1 MTSPPPK
8 KPPAGGRTGHFDG
21 EGTTTTTPP
30 TPTPDSA
37 RDHGAGRRAREVYS
51 IFHPQSLISPIE
63 EEAEPTSRLPPGQST
78 PSTPHHG
85 GGSSQRYSSVASPA
99 GSPHLHAVDTEYT
112 VPLVLEPHLSHH
124 NETLTSFAQL
134 AALRLDVERV
144 LISVSDQD
152 SQFII
157 AQAAQT
163 NQGDL
168 DLQDLGDGV
177 WNGNS
182 RLSLDEWIMCRDTLD
197 LPPSNREK
205 GTSSFI
211 EVNDLSIDE
220 RYKNLP
226 FVRGDPGFR
235 FYAGTPLTADK
246 KINIGSIF
254 VLDKKPHPTGLT
266 GVEKNALVT
275 VGALVSEYLAVSR
288 QATDGRRAA
297 RLSRAL
303 NYFVEGSSEIG
314 ERASTAPST
323 PAAVG
328 TASISWSPPPPTLSN
343 RSALRSAESP
353 SVKNSETRSHRSRS
367 SRGTWSQGLR
377 SSGARSTSRDRRGGS
392 AASRSE
398 TSTNR
403 TPETSSSGDSWMFQR
418 AANLIRQ
425 SLELGTDGGV
435 IFLRADPHLLHEA
448 KWRSSNNIG
457 EKAPREPTLP
467 HVLAASTAHEPFA
480 ARPGSE
486 TTTPYPAAELNVEF
500 LHQLLDRYRHG
511 RLWSFHRDGLLSS
524 SDDDRPSPARTDSQQ
539 SIDESRVQKASENST
554 LNRYFPGATQ
564 VLFVPLWNAADSQWF
579 AGCFCWNTLETRV
592 FNPTVELSS
601 MLGFGSSIMA
611 EYIRMQSVAADRQK
625 SHFIGSISHELR
637 SPLHGIMAAGEFL
650 QGTRLDEFQ
659 RSLLDTIS
667 KCGRTLLDT
676 MNQVLDYSKTVSSE
690 RGRAHAKRRS
700 AKQTNSGASSLLDT
714 SVATDLSAL
723 AEEVVEGVYLGHAYG
738 QRSTAPSDCPEN
750 MAQKSLV
757 DASQPTQEKLA
768 VEVVLDIAQHN
779 WVYQTHPGALRRII
793 MNLVGNALKYTE
805 AGKVSLEMDVIEAA
819 PRKAGGPAAKPGEAL
834 VLRVSDTG
842 KGISEEF
849 LRNRLYTPFAQ
860 EDPLAVGTGLGLSIV
875 RSLLKSLD
883 GDITFDSRAG
893 EGTSVKVTMPLTRP
907 GLEDASLDRDLQ
919 NLTIQGSKSSG
930 PISKHAGRRAS
941 ILLEGDA
948 EDISS
953 SPRWTIISRY
963 LVGWFGIELVPHDSN
978 SPVDFMLVD
987 GTTTVPI
994 ETETVLPPILVVWD
1008 PSASPSN
1015 PLPGWLSSAPTVNF
1029 VRLPCGPWKLAAA
1042 IERCL
1047 NQQSETTSVALQ
1059 SRTSPVAHDD
1069 QHPAAAAAAPQSQP
1083 SLCPQC
1089 QSASTQQ
1096 DAAIERTA
1104 RGPRVLV
1111 VEDNPINR
1119 NLILTFL
1126 KKRNLAALESADNGK
1141 RAVEAVEQEKHGY
1154 DLIFMDISM
1163 PVMNGFEATRAIRAL
1178 ERERDG
1184 GVSAK
1189 IIALTGL
1196 SSAQDETEALNS
1208 GMDMFVTKPFSFE
1221 KLSEYLKKWEQN
1233 EL

>member
-21 EGTTTTTPP
+21 EGTTTTTP

-85 GGSSQRYSSVASPA
+85 GSPY
-99 GSPHLHAVDTEYT
+99 LHAVDTEYT

-211 EVNDLSIDE
+211 EVNDLSTDE

-353 SVKNSETRSHRSRS
+353 S
-367 SRGTWSQGLR
+367 
-377 SSGARSTSRDRRGGS
+377 
-392 AASRSE
+392 
-398 TSTNR
+398 
-403 TPETSSSGDSWMFQR
+403 R

-435 IFLRADPHLLHEA
+435 IFLRADPHLLHEV

-480 ARPGSE
+480 ARPGSK

-700 AKQTNSGASSLLDT
+700 AKRTNSGASSLLDT

-805 AGKVSLEMDVIEAA
+805 AGKVSLEMDMVEAA
-819 PRKAGGPAAKPGEAL
+819 PRKAGGPAVKPGEAL

-930 PISKHAGRRAS
+930 PIRKHAGRRAS

-1096 DAAIERTA
+1096 DAAIERSA

-1178 ERERDG
+1178 ERERDS

>member
-1 MTSPPPK
+1 MTSPPLPFK
-8 KPPAGGRTGHFDG
+8 KPPAGGCTGHPDG
-21 EGTTTTTPP
+21 EGTTTT
-30 TPTPDSA
+30 PDPA
-37 RDHGAGRRAREVYS
+37 RDHDAGRRAREVYS

-63 EEAEPTSRLPPGQST
+63 EEAEPTSPLPPGQRT
-78 PSTPHHG
+78 PSTPNG
-85 GGSSQRYSSVASPA
+85 GVSSQRYSSVASPSPA

-163 NQGDL
+163 NQGDV
-168 DLQDLGDGV
+168 DLQDLGNGV

-182 RLSLDEWIMCRDTLD
+182 RLSLDDWIMCRDTLD

-205 GTSSFI
+205 GLSSFI
-211 EVNDLSIDE
+211 EVNDLSTDE

-235 FYAGTPLTADK
+235 FYAGTPLTAEK

-254 VLDKKPHPTGLT
+254 VLDKKPHPAGLST
-266 GVEKNALVT
+266 VEKNALVT

-328 TASISWSPPPPTLSN
+328 TASVSWSPPPPPLSTL
-343 RSALRSAESP
+343 SALRSADSP

-367 SRGTWSQGLR
+367 SRGTWSQSIR
-377 SSGARSTSRDRRGGS
+377 SSGARSASRDRRGS

-403 TPETSSSGDSWMFQR
+403 TPEASSSGDSWMFQR

-435 IFLRADPHLLHEA
+435 LFLRADPHLVHEA

-467 HVLAASTAHEPFA
+467 QVLAASTAHQPFA
-480 ARPGSE
+480 PQPGSK
-486 TTTPYPAAELNVEF
+486 TKTQYPASELNVEF

-539 SIDESRVQKASENST
+539 SIDESRVQKASENLT

-592 FNPTVELSS
+592 FNPAVELSS

-611 EYIRMQSVAADRQK
+611 EYTRMQSVAADRQK

-650 QGTRLDEFQ
+650 QGTRMDEFQ

-700 AKQTNSGASSLLDT
+700 AKRNNSGASSLLDT

-738 QRSTAPSDCPEN
+738 QRSIAPSDCPEN

-757 DASQPTQEKLA
+757 DMSHPTPEKLA

-779 WVYQTHPGALRRII
+779 WMYQTHPGALRRII

-819 PRKAGGPAAKPGEAL
+819 PRKAGAASAAAKAGETL
-834 VLRVSDTG
+834 VLTVSDTG

-893 EGTSVKVTMPLTRP
+893 EGTIVKVTMPLTRP
-907 GLEDASLDRDLQ
+907 GLEDLSLDRDLQ
-919 NLTIQGSKSSG
+919 NLTIQESRSSG
-930 PISKHAGRRAS
+930 PIGKHAGRRAS

-948 EDISS
+948 VDILS

-963 LVGWFGIELVPHDSN
+963 LIGWFGIELVPHDSD
-978 SPVDFMLVD
+978 SSVDFMLVD

-994 ETETVLPPILVVWD
+994 ETDTILPPIIVVWD

-1047 NQQSETTSVALQ
+1047 NQQSETSSLAPQLNGLNVGPA
-1059 SRTSPVAHDD
+1059 D
-1069 QHPAAAAAAPQSQP
+1069 QHPAAITSQSSH

-1089 QSASTQQ
+1089 QGASTRQN
-1096 DAAIERTA
+1096 AAIERAA

-1126 KKRNLAALESADNGK
+1126 KKRNLVALASADNGK
-1141 RAVEAVEQEKHGY
+1141 RAVEAVEQEKQGY

-1178 ERERDG
+1178 ERERDS
-1184 GVSAK
+1184 GVPAK

-1196 SSAQDETEALNS
+1196 SSAKDEAEALNS

-1221 KLSEYLKKWEQN
+1221 KLSEYLEKWEQN